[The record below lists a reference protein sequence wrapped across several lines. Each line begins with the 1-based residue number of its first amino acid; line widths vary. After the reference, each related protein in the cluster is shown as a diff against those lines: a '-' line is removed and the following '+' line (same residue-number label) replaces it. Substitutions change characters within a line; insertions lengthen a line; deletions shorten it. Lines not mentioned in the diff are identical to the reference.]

1 MDLLD
6 DITAAVTVCDAQ
18 GTIVYMNDRSAEV
31 FASDG
36 GRALL
41 GSNIYDCHPEP
52 ARSTLKELMESGRT
66 NVYTIE
72 KNGRRKIIFQS
83 PCRGGMAEISFELPE
98 EMRHFIRG

>member
-83 PCRGGMAEISFELPE
+83 PCHGGMAEISFELPE